1 MIKTLQ
7 KKFVITAMTAIT
19 VLILLLLGAINIANI
34 VIVRNEVE
42 HTMQML
48 SDSEGEV
55 GNLKPM
61 PNMAPHGSSAGME
74 RNDYDTFMASNFF
87 IVRFDDSGSAVYV
100 DVSRTSA
107 VTEESAVKMAETVLQ
122 SNSASG
128 KSGKYRYRMTDTRM
142 VSGKAIVFL
151 DTSND
156 IVSYI
161 RVLLLSAAI
170 GIVCWGLMLVFVILL
185 SKRAIRPIA
194 ENIEKQKQ
202 FVTNAGH
209 EIKTPLAIIQS
220 NTEAME
226 LYNGEN
232 KWSRNIK
239 EQTVRLS
246 GLMKNLLMLART
258 DEGAAQAVSSELPL
272 SDLLSDMTKGF
283 VPLMDEKHIKLHTD
297 IQPDVI
303 LRADKGQTEQLVS
316 ILLDNAVKY
325 TNDSGKIGIEL
336 QKSEKQIK
344 LTVRN
349 TCENL
354 PNVTP
359 DKLFDRFY
367 RADAARTQ
375 KSGGYGI
382 GLSVAQSITAAN
394 KGSISAE
401 YIGDDIICF
410 TVRFQNDR

>member
-1 MIKTLQ
+1 
-7 KKFVITAMTAIT
+7 
-19 VLILLLLGAINIANI
+19 
-34 VIVRNEVE
+34 
-42 HTMQML
+42 
-48 SDSEGEV
+48 
-55 GNLKPM
+55 
-61 PNMAPHGSSAGME
+61 
-74 RNDYDTFMASNFF
+74 
-87 IVRFDDSGSAVYV
+87 
-100 DVSRTSA
+100 
-107 VTEESAVKMAETVLQ
+107 
-122 SNSASG
+122 
-128 KSGKYRYRMTDTRM
+128 MTDTRM

-325 TNDSGKIGIEL
+325 TNDSGKISIEL
-336 QKSEKQIK
+336 QKSEKRIK

>member
-87 IVRFDDSGSAVYV
+87 IVRFDDSGSAVYI

-325 TNDSGKIGIEL
+325 TNDSGKISIEL
-336 QKSEKQIK
+336 QKSEKRIK